1 MQAILEIFAEKLLMN
16 LVYCSHDEDDA
27 IRVTKE
33 GRVASNRSNG
43 MSGRDL
49 FTFNPNLGLD
59 SDDEGEEKDE
69 FDIVGYRAEAARRKK
84 EVEEE
89 RMQNLAEEF
98 DDYTIE
104 DGV

>member
-1 MQAILEIFAEKLLMN
+1 MTRIHTTHKSQTRMN
-16 LVYCSHDEDDA
+16 KKEAEDDA